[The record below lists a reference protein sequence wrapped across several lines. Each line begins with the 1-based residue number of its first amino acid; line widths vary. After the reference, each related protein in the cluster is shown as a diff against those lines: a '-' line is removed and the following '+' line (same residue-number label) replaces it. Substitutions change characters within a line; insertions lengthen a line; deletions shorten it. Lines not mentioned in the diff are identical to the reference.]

1 MPNNIPELKNKIISF
16 IQRNGPSIPVHI
28 SKQINENMI
37 FTGAV
42 LSELASN
49 KKLLISSAKIG
60 GSPVYYLSGQE
71 YKLSQ
76 VLYPYLKDVYKRV
89 HDLLKQKIILRDR
102 ELEPWQRVALRESK
116 DFAIMLSLADGE
128 IFWKW
133 YLTSDNEAEILIK
146 KDLGL
151 IVEEKKEIPKEE
163 IREKPL
169 DSFEKKVVPGLRA
182 TEDDLKKV
190 EEAVEKITG
199 MKPEV
204 LTEQIKPNVRHVKV
218 KPEIEKPKEIEIKE
232 KQQLLKQLDLGAL
245 TKFLNQKN
253 ISISEQKLI
262 DKKEITLIGEVSS
275 DIGLMKIFVKFKDK
289 KKISDSDLITAHH
302 EAGKL
307 PLYFIS
313 SGDLSKKAE
322 NYIINNFLIF
332 EKLK

>member
-169 DSFEKKVVPGLRA
+169 DSF
-182 TEDDLKKV
+182 LKKV

-218 KPEIEKPKEIEIKE
+218 KHEIEKPKEIEIKE

-245 TKFLNQKN
+245 TEFLNQKN